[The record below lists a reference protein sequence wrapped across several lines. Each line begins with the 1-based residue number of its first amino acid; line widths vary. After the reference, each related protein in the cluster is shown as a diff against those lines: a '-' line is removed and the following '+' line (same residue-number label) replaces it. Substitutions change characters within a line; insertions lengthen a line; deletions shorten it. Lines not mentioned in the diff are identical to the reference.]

1 MTGKAVARAV
11 ALAAVALAAVALLF
25 LALFAL
31 QAGCAHASV
40 HIARVYTEG
49 GLTYRK
55 GGCT

>member
-1 MTGKAVARAV
+1 MTGKVVARTV
-11 ALAAVALAAVALLF
+11 AIVLAAVAILF

-40 HIARVYTEG
+40 YVARVCTEG